1 MRRID
6 KETENIVVRI
16 KQLNEYLNSL
26 NSSSKFSLVY
36 APHGI
41 TLNYNPVMVRFL
53 EEHKSDLEQKLY
65 RLTLD

>member
-1 MRRID
+1 MRRVDREI
-6 KETENIVVRI
+6 ENIVVHI
-16 KQLNEYLNSL
+16 KRLDEYLSSL

-41 TLNYNPVMVRFL
+41 ALNYNPIMVRFL

-65 RLTLD
+65 RLASY